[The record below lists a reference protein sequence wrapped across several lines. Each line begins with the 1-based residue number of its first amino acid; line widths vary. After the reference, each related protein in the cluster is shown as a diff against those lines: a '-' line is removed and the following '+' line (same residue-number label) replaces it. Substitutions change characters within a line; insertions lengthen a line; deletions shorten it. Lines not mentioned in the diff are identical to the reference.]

1 MQLIVIK
8 IYAGLL
14 LMISFIILSFFLI
27 ETKTNELFGAISI
40 IIGAFLLKQLQK
52 QQDR

>member
-14 LMISFIILSFFLI
+14 LMVVFIILSFFFI
-27 ETKTNELFGAISI
+27 ENRTNELFGAISI
-40 IIGAFLLKQLQK
+40 TIGAILLKQLQK